1 MIFMDK
7 YKLGIIGA
15 GNMSS
20 AITKGILTNG
30 VLPPEEIIVS
40 DLSDEK
46 LAQAKELGVAVT
58 KDNVLL
64 SKSVEYLLFA
74 VKPQSFPDIAALLKE
89 GFAPNV
95 ISIMAGIT
103 VATLKDKLG
112 AKKIC
117 RVMPNTPCMI
127 GSGMSAL
134 CFNGYD
140 QEEKDFPLAVFS
152 ALGDIIEL
160 EEKKFDAVTSV
171 SGSGPA
177 YAYMFAQGMIKG
189 GINGGLSF
197 EEAKK
202 LTLATLIGGARMIA
216 HSDKK
221 IDDLIDAVCSKGGTT
236 IQAVSYYRLAG
247 LEDIIAEGV
256 DRCRARSVEMSNPG
270 SETAVKMYTDG
281 ACSGNPGPG
290 GYCAILTFGDMEKV
304 VSGGEDNTTNNRME
318 LMAVISG
325 LESLKKT
332 RCVVEVHSDSAY
344 VVNAVN
350 NDWLKRW
357 QARRWENVKN
367 VDLWKKLLN
376 LLAAHDVRFIK
387 VKGHSDDEMNNR
399 CDEIAR
405 KESQSRSAE

>member
-1 MIFMDK
+1 MDK

-20 AITKGILTNG
+20 AITKGVLGNGILAAER
-30 VLPPEEIIVS
+30 VIVS
-40 DLSDEK
+40 DVTEEK
-46 LAQAKELGVAVT
+46 LAAASRLGVAVT
-58 KDNVLL
+58 TDNRYLAANA
-64 SKSVEYLLFA
+64 EYVLFA
-74 VKPQSFPDIAALLKE
+74 VKPQSFHDIASVIAD
-89 GFAPNV
+89 GFSAKV

-103 VATLKDKLG
+103 VSTLVEKLG
-112 AKKIC
+112 AKKVC

-134 CFNGYD
+134 CFSGYD
-140 QEEKDFPLAVFS
+140 EEEKAFPLTVFS
-152 ALGDIIEL
+152 GLGEIIEL

-177 YAYMFAQGMIKG
+177 YAYMFAEGMIKG
-189 GINGGLSF
+189 GMNGGLSY

-216 HSDKK
+216 ENDKP
-221 IDDLIDAVCSKGGTT
+221 IPELIDAVCSKGGTT
-236 IQAVSYYRLAG
+236 IQAVNHYRLTG
-247 LEDIIAEGV
+247 LEEIISEGV
-256 DRCRARSVEMSNPG
+256 DRCRARSVEMSNPSG
-270 SETAVKMYTDG
+270 ETLVVMYTDG

-290 GYCAILTFGDMEKV
+290 GYCAILSSCGREKV
-304 VSGGEDNTTNNRME
+304 VSGGEKDTTNNRME
-318 LMAVISG
+318 LLAVIKG
-325 LESLKKT
+325 LESLNK

-350 NDWLKRW
+350 NDWLRKWASRK
-357 QARRWENVKN
+357 WENVKN
-367 VDLWKKLLN
+367 PDLWAKLLS
-376 LLAAHDVRFIK
+376 LLSCHDVRFVK

-405 KESQSRSAE
+405 KESQALAGE

>member
-1 MIFMDK
+1 MDK
-7 YKLGIIGA
+7 YKLGIVGA

-30 VLPPEEIIVS
+30 VLEPQEIIVS

-74 VKPQSFPDIAALLKE
+74 VKPQSFPDIAAELKQ
-89 GFAPNV
+89 GFAPKV
-95 ISIMAGIT
+95 ISIMAGVT
-103 VATLKDKLG
+103 VATLKEKLG

-134 CFNGYD
+134 CFCGYD
-140 QEEKDFPLAVFS
+140 EEEKEFPLAVFS
-152 ALGDIIEL
+152 ALGEIIEL

-189 GINGGLSF
+189 GMNGGLSF

-202 LTLATLIGGARMIA
+202 LTLATLIGGARMIGN
-216 HSDKK
+216 SDKK

-236 IQAVSYYRLAG
+236 IQAVAYYRLAG
-247 LEDIIAEGV
+247 LEETIAEGV

-270 SETAVKMYTDG
+270 SQTAVKM
-281 ACSGNPGPG
+281 
-290 GYCAILTFGDMEKV
+290 
-304 VSGGEDNTTNNRME
+304 
-318 LMAVISG
+318 
-325 LESLKKT
+325 
-332 RCVVEVHSDSAY
+332 
-344 VVNAVN
+344 
-350 NDWLKRW
+350 
-357 QARRWENVKN
+357 
-367 VDLWKKLLN
+367 
-376 LLAAHDVRFIK
+376 
-387 VKGHSDDEMNNR
+387 
-399 CDEIAR
+399 
-405 KESQSRSAE
+405 